1 MDTFPKGFLWG
12 ASTSAYQV
20 EGGNSFSDWWGWEK
34 RAGLTESGEACRHY
48 HLYREDF
55 ETAAALSHNCHR
67 LSLEWGRIE
76 PVKGGYSGEAISHY
90 RQVIRSLKELGL
102 EPVVTLNHFTLPQ
115 WFAQEGGW
123 LAPGAPGSF
132 LRYVERMVR
141 ELGGEVRY
149 WVTLNEPMVF
159 IYHGYVLGIW
169 PPQERSLLRA
179 LRAGQRLAA
188 VHARAYRLIHR
199 LYAAGGL
206 GKAQVSIAHN
216 MQAFVTCTPSLK
228 NKAAASLRDRL
239 FNFWFLDRLMRMRT
253 LDFIGLNYYTRGLVD
268 VRGWGIR
275 HLLLDF
281 CAQGHHPLPKNE
293 LGWDIYPQGLHRSLT
308 GLWQRYR
315 LPVFILENGICTRDD
330 SLRWEYIREHLL
342 YVLRAMQEGVKVI
355 GYLHWSLMDN
365 FEWDKGFGPR
375 FGLIEVDYATFSRKV
390 RDSAVK
396 FAQVIRSGR
405 L

>member
-206 GKAQVSIAHN
+206 GKVQVSIAHN

-268 VRGWGIR
+268 VRGWPSPAAEERPGLGHISPRAASLAYRAVAEVSPARIHTRER
-275 HLLLDF
+275 HLH
-281 CAQGHHPLPKNE
+281 A
-293 LGWDIYPQGLHRSLT
+293 R
-308 GLWQRYR
+308 R
-315 LPVFILENGICTRDD
+315 LPALGIYQRAP
-330 SLRWEYIREHLL
+330 SLRPARD
-342 YVLRAMQEGVKVI
+342 AG
-355 GYLHWSLMDN
+355 GG
-365 FEWDKGFGPR
+365 KGH
-375 FGLIEVDYATFSRKV
+375 
-390 RDSAVK
+390 
-396 FAQVIRSGR
+396 R
-405 L
+405 LSPLVAHGQF